1 MLPLEAAFHDRML
14 EIYERASSECDYRPT
29 YFRNMVNELGGLG
42 AARKLLR
49 QTECFLRL
57 CEGELDLSVEA
68 VILEAEWSQLFSNSD
83 RELARARLRRAG
95 YKPG

>member
-49 QTECFLRL
+49 GAKESAGFLRL
-57 CEGELDLSVEA
+57 CEGRLDLSVEA
-68 VILEAEWSQLFSNSD
+68 VILEAEWSQLFSDSD
-83 RELARARLRRAG
+83 RELARARLPLEIG
-95 YKPG
+95 